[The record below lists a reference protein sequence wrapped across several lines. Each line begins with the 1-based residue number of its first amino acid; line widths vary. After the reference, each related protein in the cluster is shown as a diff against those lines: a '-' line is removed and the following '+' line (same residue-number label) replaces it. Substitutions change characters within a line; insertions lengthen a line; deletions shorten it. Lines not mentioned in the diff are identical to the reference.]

1 MFIGHYAASFALKSC
16 HKKASLGLLFI
27 AVQFVDIVFFPLSL
41 LGIEHFRLIE
51 NFTDATHF
59 SLDFMPY
66 SHSLLATFFWGA
78 VVFLSVFVVTY
89 KKHDLRFKMAVVF
102 AVAVMSHWFFDL
114 LVHTPDLPLATDD
127 SLKVGFGL
135 WNNDVLTY
143 SLESVILVAGL
154 YFYMRSSTGKT
165 KIAKYGMPVY
175 IIVLLG
181 INIINIFGP
190 LSPDDNETTTAI
202 SAIAAYFI
210 FAIIAWFLDRKRVSN
225 I

>member
-1 MFIGHYAASFALKSC
+1 MFIGHYAASFVLKSC

-41 LGIEHFRLIE
+41 LGIEHFRIIE
-51 NFTDATHF
+51 NFTEATHF

-66 SHSLLATFFWGA
+66 SHSLLATFLWGA
-78 VVFLSVFVVTY
+78 GVFISVFVVIF
-89 KKHDLRFKMAVVF
+89 KHHNLRFKMAVVF

-114 LVHTPDLPLATDD
+114 LVHTPDLPLTTDN

-143 SLESVILVAGL
+143 VLESVLLVTGL
-154 YFYMRSSTGKT
+154 YLYMRSTTGRT
-165 KIAKYGMPVY
+165 KIAKYGMSVF

-181 INIINIFGP
+181 INVINIFGP
-190 LSPDDNETTTAI
+190 LSPQDNETTTAI
-202 SAIAAYFI
+202 TAITAYFI
-210 FAIIAWFLDRKRVSN
+210 FAIIAWLLDRKRVSN
-225 I
+225 S